1 MNVPQ
6 SDTSKSQSRDSQSR
20 RRVLWLAAFFFL
32 PLALSFLLYY
42 GELWRPQGTT
52 NKGSLI
58 TPARPLPEVALTLA
72 DGTQSAPD
80 ILRGKW
86 TWIYIGDGQCDARC
100 RAALTDI
107 RQARLLLVEKMDR
120 VQRAFLVT
128 GKCCD
133 SEYLRSEHPGLIVA
147 RFDKPE
153 FMAPFALDATD
164 KPELAGRIYLVDP
177 LGNLMMS
184 YAPDAPSMGLLED
197 IKKLLKLS
205 HIG

>member
-6 SDTSKSQSRDSQSR
+6 SDTAIRQSR

-42 GELWRPQGTT
+42 GDLWRPQGTT
-52 NKGSLI
+52 NKGNLI
-58 TPARPLPEVALTLA
+58 TPARPLPAVALTLA
-72 DGTQSAPD
+72 DGTQSVPD

-86 TWIYIGDGQCDARC
+86 TWAYIGDGQCDARC

-133 SEYLRSEHPGLIVA
+133 TEYLRSEHPGLIVA
-147 RFDKPE
+147 LFDNPE

-164 KPELAGRIYLVDP
+164 KPEMAGRIYLIDP
-177 LGNLMMS
+177 LGNVMMS